1 MVLGVLLLS
10 AVAVQCHAQQIQRCA
25 PRAEILRA
33 LADAY
38 KETPVVLAIGG
49 SGRILEIIASPNG
62 ETWTAITTGTD
73 GVSCVVMTGEQ
84 LTILGRGRGA

>member
-10 AVAVQCHAQQIQRCA
+10 AVAVQCHAQQVCG
-25 PRAEILRA
+25 PRAEVLKK